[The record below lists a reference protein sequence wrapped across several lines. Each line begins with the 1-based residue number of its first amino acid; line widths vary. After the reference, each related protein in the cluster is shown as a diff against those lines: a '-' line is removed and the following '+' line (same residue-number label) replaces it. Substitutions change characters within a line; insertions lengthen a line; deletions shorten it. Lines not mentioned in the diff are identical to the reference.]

1 MKKDKAL
8 ETVKTMPNEFDIDA
22 LLEKLVL
29 IEKVEKGLRDLK
41 EGKTFTHEQV
51 KKKIKKWRK

>member
-8 ETVKTMPNEFDIDA
+8 EAVKAMPNEFEVDA

-29 IEKVEKGLRDLK
+29 IEKVERGLKDIK